1 MNKTLNP
8 KITRFVVFCV
18 EAYKR
23 DKTLSGASVISQFE
37 RYGVTDYLMD
47 GYDVLHS
54 LGEAAL
60 VDDISDFIERRRTCF
75 AER

>member
-1 MNKTLNP
+1 MNEPLNP

-23 DKTLSGASVISQFE
+23 EKTLSGSNVISQFDH
-37 RYGVTDYLMD
+37 YGVIEYLID
-47 GYDVLHS
+47 GFDVLHS

-60 VDDISDFIERRRTCF
+60 VDDINDFIQRRRG
-75 AER
+75 